1 MNFNRDEM
9 SEKKWFIFL
18 QKYWLYIV
26 VIIAVIIVALSSV
39 KIYREEILE
48 IDPAVKTE
56 PQSTLSF
63 ASAYLDT
70 LNPIVSKS
78 EDTYYISKL
87 IYNSLFDYTDSLNVE
102 GDLAESYTV
111 NTEKAYID
119 ITLKQGILWHNGDS
133 FNSGDVSF
141 TVNAIKSYGSGGLYY
156 EKASRI
162 RNVDIKD
169 DSNLRIYFNNADD
182 CSLDSLVFPILPKK
196 EYKSAAALI
205 KETDDFIPIGTGM
218 YKYSSYD
225 ALKELKLDAN
235 ESFFGTK
242 AQNSINIK
250 ILPEKS
256 MASNMME
263 IDAVTCYTDIGSD
276 RKSLVEDKNFV
287 MYDMISNDVDFIVF
301 NTDNPLLASKKVRKG
316 ICYAIDEKSILSE
329 GYMDDGI
336 LTDTI
341 YYPGFLGVAD
351 SKDTYA
357 FNREKAS
364 EVLAGEGYEDRD
376 LNGKL
381 EDKDGN
387 EVSVNLLVNNNNA
400 NRIAAARIM
409 EKNLEQ
415 SGFDVSVKSVDWEEY
430 NSLIE
435 EKDFDILLTGYEVE
449 ASYDLRSFFDGT
461 NPWAYENTELLE
473 KVNELDRLHTAEE
486 YTSIYSEVKK
496 TLVDEAQY
504 YPLCYKKMGLIGV
517 ETFEAG
523 KLPMF
528 NNIYKNCSTWS
539 WKKKITEEKNNKNS

>member
-1 MNFNRDEM
+1 MNLNKDEI
-9 SEKKWFIFL
+9 SEKKWFLFL

-26 VIIAVIIVALSSV
+26 VILAVIIVALSSV

-48 IDPAVKTE
+48 IDPDIKTE

-87 IYNSLFDYTDSLNVE
+87 IYNSLFDYTDNLNVA

-111 NTEKAYID
+111 DTDKAYID
-119 ITLKQGILWHNGDS
+119 ITLKQGVLWHNGDYLGA
-133 FNSGDVSF
+133 GDVSF
-141 TVNAIKSYGSGGLYY
+141 TVNAIKTYGSKGLYY

-162 RNVDIKD
+162 QKIDVKN
-169 DSNLRIYFNNADD
+169 DSNIRIYFNDAED
-182 CSLDSLVFPILPKK
+182 CSLDSLVFPILPKS
-196 EYKSAAALI
+196 EYKSVSALI
-205 KETDDFIPIGTGM
+205 GKTEDFVPVGTGM

-235 ESFFGTK
+235 ESYFGIK
-242 AQNSINIK
+242 AKNSINIK
-250 ILPEKS
+250 IMPEKS
-256 MASNMME
+256 MAPNMME

-276 RKSLVEDKNFV
+276 RKSLVEDKDFV

-301 NTDNPLLASKKVRKG
+301 NTDNQLLASKKVRKG

-351 SKDTYA
+351 SNDTYA
-357 FNREKAS
+357 FDREKAS
-364 EVLAGEGYEDRD
+364 EAFAEEGYEDRD
-376 LNGKL
+376 SNGRL
-381 EDKDGN
+381 EDKDG
-387 EVSVNLLVNNNNA
+387 EEIAVTLLVNNDNA

-409 EKNLEQ
+409 EKNLQ
-415 SGFDVSVKSVDWEEY
+415 QAGLNVSVNSVNREEY
-430 NSLIE
+430 NKLIE
-435 EKDFDILLTGYEVE
+435 EKNFDILITGYEIE
-449 ASYDLRSFFDGT
+449 ASYDLRTFFDGT
-461 NPWAYENTELLE
+461 NPWTYENTELLE
-473 KVNELDRLHTAEE
+473 KVKELDKLHTAEE
-486 YTSIYSEVKK
+486 YTSIYSEIKNA
-496 TLVDEAQY
+496 LVDEAQY

-517 ETFEAG
+517 YTFEAV

-528 NNIYKNCSTWS
+528 NNIYKNCNTWS
-539 WKKKITEEKNNKNS
+539 WKKKITEEKNN